1 MTDDMGK
8 SLYIVYRP
16 CCDYVTLA
24 RAMSN
29 SLYITVC
36 DISNILDLAD
46 LDVILTSDM
55 ATSLNITDCF
65 FNFYGYKDN

>member
-8 SLYIVYRP
+8 CLYIVYRP
-16 CCDYVTLA
+16 CCDSVTLA

-65 FNFYGYKDN
+65 FNFYEYKDN